1 MRNVKLI
8 IEYEGTGYAG
18 WQEQFGLPTIQAS
31 VASAIAKLTNEPVKL
46 FGASRTDAGVH
57 AIGKTANF
65 TTNSKIPVYGIVNG
79 LNSILPEEIVIRDAK
94 DETPEFDSRRLSVGK
109 IYVYKIVNRPV
120 PSAIMRRFTWFI
132 PRPLDIA
139 LMRQAAGHFIGEKD
153 FSSFCAAGSDAL
165 HSIRTVTSVDI
176 QEKDDGLI
184 AIEVRGRAFLRHMI
198 RIMIGT
204 LVDVGRGRI
213 RPDDVIAI
221 INARDRKAAQM
232 TAPAKG
238 LCLVRVDYE
247 AVSVP
252 HARRSPPDKVPLIR
266 GI

>member
-1 MRNVKLI
+1 MRNVKLV

-18 WQEQFGLPTIQAS
+18 WQEQSGLPTIQAS

-57 AIGKTANF
+57 ALGQTANF
-65 TTNSKIPVYGIVNG
+65 TTNSNIPAHGIVNG
-79 LNSILPEEIVIRDAK
+79 LNSLLPEEIVIRDAE
-94 DETPEFDSRRLSVGK
+94 DAPPEFDSRRLSVGK
-109 IYVYKIVNRPV
+109 VYVYKIVNRPC

-132 PRPLDIA
+132 PRHLDVA

-153 FSSFCAAGSDAL
+153 FTSFRAAHSDAL

-176 QEKDDGLI
+176 QEKGDGLI
-184 AIEVRGRAFLRHMI
+184 EIEVRGNAFLRHMI

-204 LVDVGRGRI
+204 LVAVGRGNI
-213 RPDDVIAI
+213 KPDDVHAI
-221 INARDRKAAQM
+221 IVARDRKAAQM

-238 LCLVRVDYE
+238 LCLVRVDY
-247 AVSVP
+247 
-252 HARRSPPDKVPLIR
+252 
-266 GI
+266 